1 MERMIGR
8 LRCGKI
14 YAIFWRSRVVV
25 TKVLRNLF
33 CLSDCVDGVA
43 GREYLGIM
51 LIDNDFLTLM
61 AGKLTL
67 TLRKMDYLCH
77 RNFRR

>member
-1 MERMIGR
+1 
-8 LRCGKI
+8 
-14 YAIFWRSRVVV
+14 
-25 TKVLRNLF
+25 VLRNLF

>member
-1 MERMIGR
+1 MIGR

-61 AGKLTL
+61 AGKLSL
-67 TLRKMDYLCH
+67 IVGNLDYLCT
-77 RNFRR
+77 RKIRR